1 MANEQEQVTHIPYIP
16 DGSQLTAFVLKKQE
30 KQFLDIL
37 DKIMEKADE
46 SNATMRVIGSIAFRI
61 KCPDYKYMEY
71 ENKRYLTDID
81 FVAYGNDIIKIQD
94 LFFEMGWSE
103 NQNVLRLFGDKRR
116 IFYHPHKSIHSDI
129 FLDKLR
135 FCHEIDFRNRLE
147 TDHPT
152 ISLTHLL
159 LEKLQ
164 IVEINRKDLVDM
176 MVLLSQHSVS
186 EQGNDNK
193 KINGNYIAK
202 LCAKDWGWWKTVTMN
217 IEKTHKFS
225 EEYLEKKDALKV
237 QKKLDT
243 LSKLIE
249 EHPKSIRWTIRSK
262 IGERAKW
269 YREVEEVDR
278 G

>member
-1 MANEQEQVTHIPYIP
+1 MDNEQEQVINIPYIP
-16 DGSQLTAFVLKKQE
+16 DGLELTETILKKQE

-37 DKIMEKADE
+37 HKIMDKANE

-94 LFFEMGWSE
+94 LFFDMGWSE

-116 IFYHPHKSIHSDI
+116 IFYHPDKSIHSDI

-147 TDHPT
+147 IDYPT
-152 ISLTHLL
+152 ISLTDLL

-164 IVEINRKDLVDM
+164 IVKINRKDLVDTM
-176 MVLLSQHSVS
+176 ILLSQHSVS
-186 EQGNDNK
+186 KRGNDSK
-193 KINGNYIAK
+193 KINGNYVAK
-202 LCAKDWGWWKTVTMN
+202 LCAKDWGWWKTTTMN
-217 IEKTHKFS
+217 IEKTHQFS
-225 EEYLEKKDALKV
+225 EDCLKKKDAQNV
-237 QKKLDT
+237 QEKLDI
-243 LSKLIE
+243 LSQLIE
-249 EHPKSIRWTIRSK
+249 EHPKGIKWKIRSK
-262 IGERAKW
+262 IGEKAKW